1 MARRWKM
8 VLVVAAG
15 LVCACAGQVEAHL
28 RDYLVNEQYY
38 TAKKSEF
45 EVELHNDL
53 HLSEA
58 DQTRSYSS
66 EHQVELEYGILD
78 HLQLA
83 YYEVFGW
90 EDARSG
96 DRWDREEFK
105 LEAKLRFAEA
115 GQWPADVA
123 LYLEYA
129 SPDGPRDVSSDAIEG
144 KVILSRDFGSWNLIG
159 NFIFE
164 REINVHEAWQLA
176 YTAGI
181 SYAVTP
187 TTRLGLEVKESLG
200 DEDEFDIFSADR
212 EAYLVPGVYIT
223 LTPHVRLLAGPAF
236 GLTRSSDDL
245 QVRTIVE
252 VEF

>member
-1 MARRWKM
+1 MVRWGAIAI
-8 VLVVAAG
+8 VLAWLLG
-15 LVCACAGQVEAHL
+15 ACAAPAEAHL

-38 TAKKSEF
+38 TAKKGEF
-45 EVELHNDL
+45 EVEFHNDL

-58 DQTRSYSS
+58 DETQSYSS
-66 EHQVELEYGILD
+66 EHQVELEYGVLD

-83 YYEVFGW
+83 YYEVFSW
-90 EDARSG
+90 EDARAG
-96 DRWDREEFK
+96 DRWDRDEFK
-105 LEAKLRFAEA
+105 LEAKLRLAEA

-129 SPDGPRDVSSDAIEG
+129 NPDGHRDISSDEMEG
-144 KVILSRDFGSWNLIG
+144 KVILSRDVGPWNLIG

-164 REINVHEAWQLA
+164 REINVHEPWQYK

-187 TTRLGLEVKESLG
+187 TTRAGLEIKESLG
-200 DEDEFDIFSADR
+200 SGEDFGEHLADR
-212 EAYLVPGVYIT
+212 EAYLVPGIYATV
-223 LTPHVRLLAGPAF
+223 TPHVRVLAGPAF
-236 GLTRSSDDL
+236 GLTRASDDL